1 METKEIKSEFLKKV
15 GDFAR
20 ELQKDCKNENVKR
33 GFIFIASETSKKGE
47 EHDDNTRILVRFGN
61 GYEICKCISS
71 YLASENPVRETFKSG
86 IKLAAIE
93 ARDN

>member
-1 METKEIKSEFLKKV
+1 METKGINSEFLKKV

-33 GFIFIASETSKKGE
+33 GFMFIASETPKKGE
-47 EHDDNTRILVRFGN
+47 EHDDNTRLLARCGN
-61 GYEICKCISS
+61 GYEICKCIS
-71 YLASENPVRETFKSG
+71 YLASEKSSRETFKSG